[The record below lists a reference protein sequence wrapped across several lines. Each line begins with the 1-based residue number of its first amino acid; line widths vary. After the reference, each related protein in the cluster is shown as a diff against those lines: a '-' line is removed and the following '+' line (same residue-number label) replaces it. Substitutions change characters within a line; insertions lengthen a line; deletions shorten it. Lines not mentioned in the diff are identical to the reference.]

1 MGWIEAIAVITVAG
15 LAGLS
20 QVIVSRNKNG
30 KPAVTNEEVNKA
42 VDPGVEALSSVIDLA
57 KEVGSLSSRLGK
69 VERENESL
77 ARENRTFRRVILS
90 VMDMLRRK
98 PPETPETILAFILEH
113 LPYIGKDKNT

>member
-1 MGWIEAIAVITVAG
+1 MGWIEAVAAIAVAG

-30 KPAVTNEEVNKA
+30 KPAITNEEVNKA

-57 KEVGSLSSRLGK
+57 KEVGSLSNRLGK

-77 ARENRTFRRVILS
+77 ARENRTFRRVTLS

>member
-1 MGWIEAIAVITVAG
+1 MGWLEAIAAITVAG

-30 KPAVTNEEVNKA
+30 KPTVTNEEVSNA

-113 LPYIGKDKNT
+113 LPYIGKDRNT

>member
-113 LPYIGKDKNT
+113 LPYIGKDRNT